1 MYIKLKN
8 LSKGLMAAALGLTLV
23 VTGSAFKPESNAKRT
38 QYTFRFNDANHSEAN
53 VEDES
58 KWVYDAT
65 AGDCD
70 QEQEQACLIK
80 VDAAYVNAGATPTLK
95 SSLNLNANAISSSN
109 AYVAGSADG
118 DMEIQN
124 RSIQ

>member
-1 MYIKLKN
+1 MNTNLKN
-8 LSKGLMAAALGLTLV
+8 LSKGLLAAAFGFALV
-23 VTGSAFKPESNAKRT
+23 FTGSAFKAENNSNRT

-58 KWVYDAT
+58 KWVNDPNA
-65 AGDCD
+65 DECD
-70 QEQEQACLIK
+70 EVLQQACLIK
-80 VDAAYVNAGATPTLK
+80 VDAAYVNPGATPTLK
-95 SSLNLNANAISSSN
+95 STLNIAANPVSLSN

-118 DMEIQN
+118 SMEIQN